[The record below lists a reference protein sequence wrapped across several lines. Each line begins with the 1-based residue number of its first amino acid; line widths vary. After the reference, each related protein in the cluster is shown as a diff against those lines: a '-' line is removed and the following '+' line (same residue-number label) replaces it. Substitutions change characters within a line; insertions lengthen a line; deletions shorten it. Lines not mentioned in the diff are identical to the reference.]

1 MWVIGADIP
10 HRRLCPAN
18 QDEKQSLG
26 DGGLGTIVLGNVV
39 LALSHRTV
47 DDRNV
52 VRLGVATNAPAKAAG
67 QPHHMSIVQCRVR
80 SGQLPP
86 PQAEATG
93 VMSHT
98 EIPVQHDAINAVIAA
113 AQEIV
118 IKSAQP
124 LAHDGMVIARWSLL
138 QTAPK
143 GPLFRSAVCD
153 KA

>member
-1 MWVIGADIP
+1 MG
-10 HRRLCPAN
+10 
-18 QDEKQSLG
+18 
-26 DGGLGTIVLGNVV
+26 
-39 LALSHRTV
+39 
-47 DDRNV
+47 
-52 VRLGVATNAPAKAAG
+52 LGVAAYPPSKTAG
-67 QPHHMSIVQCRVR
+67 QAHDMSVVQSGVR

-93 VMSHT
+93 IMSHL
-98 EIPVQHDAINAVIAA
+98 EIRVQHDAINAVTAA

-124 LAHDGMVIARWSLL
+124 LAHDGMVIARCSLL